1 MFGSKLKISDDII
14 KKVRIAS
21 EIVGASSMEE
31 FAAKVLET
39 EADRVIAATSNQDA
53 TKADIDDI
61 TNKLKGLGYL
71 E

>member
-1 MFGSKLKISDDII
+1 MFGAKLKISDEIL

-21 EIVGASSMEE
+21 EIIGAASMDE

-39 EADRVIAATSNQDA
+39 EADKIIATTGNREASQ
-53 TKADIDDI
+53 ADVDDI
-61 TNKLKGLGYL
+61 ANKLKGLGYL

>member
-1 MFGSKLKISDDII
+1 MFGSKLKISDDIL

-21 EIVGASSMEE
+21 EIIGAASMDE

-39 EADRVIAATSNQDA
+39 EADKIIASTGNREASQ
-53 TKADIDDI
+53 ADVDDI
-61 TNKLKGLGYL
+61 ANKLKGLGYL

>member
-1 MFGSKLKISDDII
+1 MFGSKLKISDDIL

-21 EIVGASSMEE
+21 EIIGAASIDE

-39 EADRVIAATSNQDA
+39 EADRIIATTGNREASQ
-53 TKADIDDI
+53 ADVDDI
-61 TNKLKGLGYL
+61 ANKLKGLGYL